1 MLPSGRA
8 LFSQMDEVVFGNP
21 AAEAIALQAHRLGA
35 TRVFL
40 MVSNSLNRNTDEID
54 KVRRALGNSCAGTFD
69 RMPAHTPRGAVIE
82 ATEAARAADADLIV
96 TIGGGSITDGGK
108 AVQLCLANDIR
119 STEAIDKLRPVKGS
133 DGIVGP
139 PPMNSP
145 TVRQIS
151 VPTTLSAGDFSAL
164 AGVTD
169 ERTKVKELLRHPR
182 TMPSAVVLDPAITLY
197 TPEWLWL
204 STGIRAVD
212 HCVEGVCSNEAHVFG
227 DAQALK
233 GLALLASALPRV
245 KAEPKD
251 LAARLDC
258 QLGAWLSMGPL
269 SSGVAMGASH
279 GIGYV
284 LGAEFGVPHGYTS
297 CIMLPAVMRWNKPA
311 NGQRQAL
318 ISAAMSQVGSE
329 ASDALDSLIRA
340 LGMPRS
346 LGAVKIG
353 RDSFQRIAE
362 QAMATPWVPRNPRP
376 IESPDQVRE
385 ILELAS

>member
-1 MLPSGRA
+1 
-8 LFSQMDEVVFGNP
+8 
-21 AAEAIALQAHRLGA
+21 
-35 TRVFL
+35 
-40 MVSNSLNRNTDEID
+40 
-54 KVRRALGNSCAGTFD
+54 
-69 RMPAHTPRGAVIE
+69 MPAHTPRAAVIA
-82 ATEAARAADADLIV
+82 ATEAARAAQADLIV

-108 AVQLCLANDIR
+108 AVQMCLANDIR
-119 STEAIDKLRPVKGS
+119 SPEAIDKLRPVKGA

-139 PPMNSP
+139 PPLNTP

-164 AGVTD
+164 AGVTN
-169 ERTKVKELLRHPR
+169 ERTKTKELLRHPR
-182 TMPSAVVLDPAITLY
+182 VMPSAVVLDPALTLH

-204 STGIRAVD
+204 STGVRAVD

-233 GLALLASALPRV
+233 GLALLASGLPRV

-269 SSGVAMGASH
+269 SSGVPMGASH

-318 ISAAMSQVGSE
+318 ISAAMSQVDDE
-329 ASDALDSLIRA
+329 ASDALDSLIRG
-340 LGMPRS
+340 LGMPSS

-353 RDSFQRIAE
+353 RDNFPRIAE
-362 QAMATPWVPRNPRP
+362 QAMATPWVPRNPRS
-376 IESPDQVRE
+376 IEGPDQVRE